1 MIFKNILVPYDGSNF
16 SNRAFQ
22 KALDVAKKDGSK
34 ITIFTVIE
42 GEYSAIMGHSKINQ
56 QVIKKQQSAAKK
68 YIYKL
73 ESSAKNSN
81 VPVSVKI
88 KQGSKIVNEI
98 INFANSKKFNLIVM
112 GSHGRTGLNKL
123 ILGSVANGVAQQA
136 KCSVMVIK

>member
-1 MIFKNILVPYDGSNF
+1 MVPYDGTNF

-22 KALDVAKKDGSK
+22 KALDIAKKDGSK
-34 ITIFTVIE
+34 ITVFTVIE
-42 GEYSAIMGHSKINQ
+42 GEYSAVMGYSKINL

-73 ESSAKNSN
+73 ESSAKNNN
-81 VPVSVKI
+81 VPISVKI
-88 KQGSKIVNEI
+88 KQGTTIVKEI
-98 INFANSKKFNLIVM
+98 INFAKSKKFNLIVM

>member
-1 MIFKNILVPYDGSNF
+1 MVFKNILVPYDGTNF

-22 KALDVAKKDGSK
+22 KALDVAEKDNSK

-42 GEYSAIMGHSKINQ
+42 GEYSAVMGYSKINP
-56 QVIKKQQSAAKK
+56 QVIKKQQTAAKK
-68 YIYKL
+68 YIYQL
-73 ESSAKNSN
+73 ESKAKNSN

-88 KQGSKIVNEI
+88 KQGTSIVKEI
-98 INFANSKKFNLIVM
+98 INFAKSKKSNLIVI

-136 KCSVMVIK
+136 KCSVMVVK

>member
-1 MIFKNILVPYDGSNF
+1 MVFKTILVPYDATSF

-42 GEYSAIMGHSKINQ
+42 GVYSAVGGFSKINPN
-56 QVIKKQQSAAKK
+56 VIKKQQSAAKK
-68 YIYKL
+68 FIYKL
-73 ESSAKNSN
+73 ESAAKNSN

-88 KQGSKIVNEI
+88 KQGTLIVKEI
-98 INFANSKKFNLIVM
+98 INFAKSKKFDLIVI

-136 KCSVMVIK
+136 KCSVMVVK